1 MYKCSVHC
9 MNLPSGSLHVVKRW
23 RKLVWKHI
31 KPRIWHLHWR
41 PGFLS
46 RPIDTPIIEALL
58 LISSDYYRPSISSH
72 RACQHCGQP
81 PIATLWSRGFL
92 KRDCSRI
99 FIFFRPEIFSPSFQ
113 DLFSIMCLIFQIFET
128 TRRRTP
134 TSVLESRVATASRK
148 EEEKNVKKTG
158 PLKKRKSGETSSRA
172 STIIH

>member
-81 PIATLWSRGFL
+81 PIATLWFRGFL

-99 FIFFRPEIFSPSFQ
+99 FIFFRPEICSPSFQ
-113 DLFSIMCLIFQIFET
+113 DLFSIICLIFQIFET

-134 TSVLESRVATASRK
+134 TSVLESTVATASRK
-148 EEEKNVKKTG
+148 KTNS
-158 PLKKRKSGETSSRA
+158 P
-172 STIIH
+172 